1 MRRPPPRYSAP
12 LMRHRNK
19 TRLGWVV
26 NALVGLALTTGLTSS
41 GLAVIETYEFA
52 DPVHE
57 SRYQDM
63 IAQLRCL
70 VCQNQNLAD
79 SNAELAK
86 DLRERTFEM
95 INAGASDEDI
105 VDFMIARY
113 GDFVIYKPP
122 FRLRTA
128 LLWGGPFAILLIA
141 LIVFFFTVRRSWGPK
156 DLDNIDREAAARL
169 LDKKG

>member
-1 MRRPPPRYSAP
+1 MPFPKRPFAET
-12 LMRHRNK
+12 LI
-19 TRLGWVV
+19 
-26 NALVGLALTTGLTSS
+26 NALVGLVLMGGVSSS
-41 GLAVIETYEFA
+41 GLAVIETYEFS
-52 DPVHE
+52 DPAQE

-86 DLRERTFEM
+86 DLRARTYEM

-105 VDFMIARY
+105 ANFMIARY
-113 GDFVIYKPP
+113 GDFVLYKPP
-122 FRLRTA
+122 LRLRTT
-128 LLWGGPFAILLIA
+128 LLWGGPFALLLIA
-141 LIVFFFTVRRSWGPK
+141 LIVFFFTVRRSRVPK
-156 DLDNIDREAAARL
+156 DIEGVDREAAARL

>member
-1 MRRPPPRYSAP
+1 MSFPKRPLADRLIHALIGLV
-12 LMRHRNK
+12 LM
-19 TRLGWVV
+19 GGI
-26 NALVGLALTTGLTSS
+26 ASS
-41 GLAVIETYEFA
+41 GLAVIETYEFS
-52 DPVHE
+52 DPQSE

-86 DLRERTFEM
+86 DLRARTYEM

-105 VDFMIARY
+105 ADFMIARY
-113 GDFVIYKPP
+113 GDFVLYKPP
-122 FRLRTA
+122 LRLRTT
-128 LLWGGPFAILLIA
+128 LLWGGPFALLLIA
-141 LIVFFFTVRRSWGPK
+141 LIVFFFTVQRSRVPK
-156 DLDNIDREAAARL
+156 DIEGVDREAAARL

>member
-1 MRRPPPRYSAP
+1 MRRPPLRYWAP
-12 LMRHRNK
+12 LMRHRKK
-19 TRLGWVV
+19 TFFGWVV
-26 NALVGLALTTGLTSS
+26 NALVGLALTAGLTSS
-41 GLAVIETYEFA
+41 GLAVIETYEFSNPA
-52 DPVHE
+52 HE

-113 GDFVIYKPP
+113 GDFVLYKPP
-122 FRLRTA
+122 FRLRTS

-141 LIVFFFTVRRSWGPK
+141 LVVFFFTVRRSRGPK
-156 DLDNIDREAAARL
+156 DLDSIDREAAARL

>member
-1 MRRPPPRYSAP
+1 
-12 LMRHRNK
+12 MRHRKN
-19 TRLGWVV
+19 TLFGWVV
-26 NALVGLALTTGLTSS
+26 NALVGLALTAGLTSS
-41 GLAVIETYEFA
+41 GLAVIETYEFS
-52 DPVHE
+52 DPAHE

-113 GDFVIYKPP
+113 GDFVLYKPP
-122 FRLRTA
+122 FRLRTS
-128 LLWGGPFAILLIA
+128 LLLGWPICHFAHRAHCLFLYGSA
-141 LIVFFFTVRRSWGPK
+141 KPGPK
-156 DLDNIDREAAARL
+156 RPRQHRPGSGSTTAR
-169 LDKKG
+169 

>member
-1 MRRPPPRYSAP
+1 MRRTPPRYWGL
-12 LMRHRNK
+12 LMRRHKKALSN
-19 TRLGWVV
+19 WVFH
-26 NALVGLALTTGLTSS
+26 ALVGLALTAGVTSS
-41 GLAVIETYEFA
+41 GLAVIETYAFS
-52 DPVHE
+52 DPAHE

-113 GDFVIYKPP
+113 GDFVLYKPP
-122 FRLRTA
+122 LRLRTS

-141 LIVFFFTVRRSWGPK
+141 LIVFFFTVQRSRGPK
-156 DLDNIDREAAARL
+156 DLNNIDQKAAARL

>member
-1 MRRPPPRYSAP
+1 MPLHKRPFTDRLIHALIGLV
-12 LMRHRNK
+12 LM
-19 TRLGWVV
+19 GGV
-26 NALVGLALTTGLTSS
+26 TSS
-41 GLAVIETYEFA
+41 GLAVIETYEFS
-52 DPVHE
+52 DPAHE

-86 DLRERTFEM
+86 DLRARTYEM

-105 VDFMIARY
+105 ADFMIARY
-113 GDFVIYKPP
+113 GDFVLYKPP
-122 FRLRTA
+122 LRLRTT
-128 LLWGGPFAILLIA
+128 LLWGGPFALLLIA
-141 LIVFFFTVRRSWGPK
+141 LIVFFFTVRRSRVPK
-156 DLDNIDREAAARL
+156 DIEDVDREAAARL